1 MDLEKVFNAVS
12 FGSSSDNIVNKAV
25 ETITG
30 EAGNHLKCK
39 KVQVKINNQDKE
51 ICELD
56 FPTGIQLEYEILK
69 NNLL

>member
-39 KVQVKINNQDKE
+39 KV
-51 ICELD
+51 
-56 FPTGIQLEYEILK
+56 
-69 NNLL
+69 